1 MFKYRTIWVFTLL
14 LAASTINLKSQSF
27 ELSRENASIV
37 ISGTSTLH
45 DWKMSVR
52 IFKCNANFTLKGSR
66 LNGIDNVTFSCNAT
80 DLKSENS
87 LMDKKAYSAL
97 KSREF
102 PEIKFNTISEI
113 EISPDNDKFR
123 DSIRG
128 NLSIAGKSMPVSI
141 PFIGT
146 LSNINGIGIIEVSG
160 ETELNMSDFNISPPV
175 LMLGTL
181 KTGDKITISFSLQ
194 FQQKAG

>member
-1 MFKYRTIWVFTLL
+1 MFKYRTIGGLTLL
-14 LAASTINLKSQSF
+14 LAAITISLKGQSF
-27 ELSRENASIV
+27 ELSKENASIV

-52 IFKCNANFTLKGSR
+52 IFDCNADFTLMGSR
-66 LNGIDNVTFSCNAT
+66 LNGIDNITFSCKAT
-80 DLKSENS
+80 DLKSESS
-87 LMDKKAYSAL
+87 LMDKKAYSAM

-102 PEIKFNTISEI
+102 PEIKFNSISSV

-123 DSIRG
+123 DSLRG

-141 PFIGT
+141 PFNGS

-160 ETELNMSDFNISPPV
+160 KTELNMSDFEISPPV

-181 KTGDKITISFSLQ
+181 KTGDKITILFSLQ